1 MLNVVRDA
9 RKPHQ
14 KQLILHPL
22 KQKVVMKK
30 ETLYKLQYHY
40 GELMQELKTC
50 NDYFKKKRI
59 EKKMKAIE
67 CLLDIDYV
75 T

>member
-1 MLNVVRDA
+1 ME
-9 RKPHQ
+9 
-14 KQLILHPL
+14 KQ
-22 KQKVVMKK
+22 
-30 ETLYKLQYHY
+30 TLYNLQYYY
-40 GELMQELKTC
+40 GELMQELKKC
-50 NDYFKKKRI
+50 NDYFRQKRI